1 MFHQLV
7 SHNPD
12 LARLVEKGY
21 ALGFDSGYLIVRD
34 LPYLDAQGALQTG
47 AIVSKYNSLD
57 GDRIAPDDH
66 QVFFAGSAP
75 YNIDQTPVGNLG
87 GGPTTLALSSD
98 SADVVVQRSFS
109 NKKIVNGAMV
119 PYEDFFEKI
128 GAYVAQI
135 CGPAID
141 RYGANPLTFRAVH
154 HVEDSVFCFDDTL
167 TSRAEITDLASHL
180 KEDVIAIIGLGG
192 TGAYVLDFLVRTPA
206 KEIRSFDADLYHVHN
221 GYRSPG
227 RVRKSEFDKRKSR
240 VYELRYK
247 NFRRGLVFKNKFI
260 DASSAAEFEGV
271 TFAFV
276 CVDKGTSRA
285 GIIDLLIELKI
296 PFIDVG
302 MGLYRTGEPIDG
314 IIRTTYFSSDNALA
328 VLNENLVDTADDPN
342 DIYKTNIQIG
352 ELNALNAAI
361 AVLRFKQLRD
371 FYFDQLPHAYNSLF
385 SLGDMKIL
393 HHPNE

>member
-12 LARLVEKGY
+12 LARLLEKGY

-34 LPYLDAQGALQTG
+34 IPYLDAAGALKTG
-47 AIVSKYNSLD
+47 AIVSKYTSVD

-66 QVFFAGSAP
+66 QILFAGSMP
-75 YNIDQTPVGNLG
+75 HNVDGTPVRNLG
-87 GGPTTLALSSD
+87 GGGHTLHLPNSP
-98 SADVVVQRSFS
+98 DVVVERSFS
-109 NKKIVNGAMV
+109 NKKIENGTMV
-119 PYEDFFEKI
+119 PYVDFFEKI
-128 GAYVAQI
+128 ENYVAQI
-135 CGPAID
+135 AGPAIE
-141 RYGANPLTFRAVH
+141 RFGANPLTFRAVH
-154 HVEDSVFCFDDTL
+154 HVADSVFCFDDTL
-167 TSRAEITDLASHL
+167 TSRAEITDLAGRL

-192 TGAYVLDFLVRTPA
+192 TGAYILDFMVRTPV
-206 KEIRSFDADLYHVHN
+206 KEIRGFDADVYHVHN

-227 RVRKSEFDKRKSR
+227 RLRKAEFDKPKAR

-247 NFRRGLVFKNKFI
+247 NFRKGLHFRTKFI
-260 DASSAAEFEGV
+260 DASSAADLEGV

-285 GIIDLLIELKI
+285 GIMDLLGQMNI

-302 MGLYRTGEPIDG
+302 MGLFRTGEPIDG
-314 IIRTTYFSSDNALA
+314 MVRTTYFPPDRASQIRD
-328 VLNENLVDTADDPN
+328 ENLVATADDPD

-361 AVLRFKQLRD
+361 AVLRFKQIRG
-371 FYFDQLPHAYNSLF
+371 FYFDESPDVYHSIF
-385 SLGDMKIL
+385 SLGNAKIQ
-393 HHPNE
+393 HHPQA